1 MRNIEEWLFE
11 VEQQMKDSLRFN
23 IVRAAAEYSDDSK
36 GEWIFKWPS
45 QVVLTLDQV

>member
-1 MRNIEEWLFE
+1 
-11 VEQQMKDSLRFN
+11 MKDSLRFN